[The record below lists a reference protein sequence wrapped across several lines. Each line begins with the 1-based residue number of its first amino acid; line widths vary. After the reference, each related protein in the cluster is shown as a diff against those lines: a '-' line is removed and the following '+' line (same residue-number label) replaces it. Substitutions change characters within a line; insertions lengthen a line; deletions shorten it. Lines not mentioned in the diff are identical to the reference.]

1 MLWGSGSDVWQSFS
15 RNSMNASGLVVRTWN
30 DAPISRRDSDGF
42 ADATAMCQA
51 NGKRWHNYERLDAT
65 LAYLAALGESLNL
78 PADQLVLTTTSGPN
92 HLRGTWIHPRLAV
105 DLARWLSPQFAV
117 WMDGWFLEAAGQQQ
131 EAVAPAA
138 ATGRKHH
145 LEMSDDEW
153 LAQPYRVRQAQ
164 FLLYSEENRAAG
176 HDWTPSTSVQCGKW
190 FANNPFVDKPGQI
203 NPGKG
208 PELDRETLKQI
219 SSLVVKQLSRTAAIE
234 PAPTR
239 MEDLAAMSEW
249 IIEAIHSRRSRRLTA
264 TTINLANMSSCSW
277 CRSSISNRLTL
288 LRRQGLV
295 SKQHLG
301 WHLTPAAERLLTA
314 AA

>member
-1 MLWGSGSDVWQSFS
+1 
-15 RNSMNASGLVVRTWN
+15 MNASGLVVRTWN

-51 NGKRWHNYERLDAT
+51 NGKLYADYQRLERT
-65 LAYLAALGESLNL
+65 TAYLTALGESLNL

-131 EAVAPAA
+131 EAVAAVA

-153 LAQPYRVRQAQ
+153 LAQPYRVRMAQ

-176 HDWTPSTSVQCGKW
+176 NDWTPSTSVQQGKW
-190 FANNPFVDKPGQI
+190 FANNPFVDKPCFGQA

-208 PELDRETLKQI
+208 PGLDRETLKQI
-219 SSLVVKQLSRTAAIE
+219 SSLVVKQLSR
-234 PAPTR
+234 PAVLPTPTR
-239 MEDLAAMSEW
+239 AEDLTPLSSW
-249 IIEAIHSRRSRRLTA
+249 ILEAIRSRRSTGLPARTRD
-264 TTINLANMSSCSW
+264 LADMPDREWSYSSV
-277 CRSSISNRLTL
+277 SNRLTQ

-295 SKQHLG
+295 TKRHRG
-301 WHLTPAAERLLTA
+301 WHLTLAAEQLLALA
-314 AA
+314 A